1 MQLKIYQ
8 ENAIEELL
16 EDSKKLLG
24 RDSQKLIFK
33 APTGSGKTIM
43 MAEFLKRL
51 IDDREIKQPFS
62 FIWTAPRP
70 VLTNQSK
77 QKLENYFETSRV
89 LQCSFFEDLDDRKI
103 EENEILFINWESIN
117 KVDNIYIRDNEQ
129 EFNLS
134 KVIERTKEEGREII
148 LIIDEIHHH
157 AESDISQ
164 GLREMI
170 GPKLTIGVSAT
181 PKMRDPNEI
190 TEVPLEKVKIEGM
203 IKKAIVL
210 NENFINLL
218 KEGKIESSL
227 SKSSDELVIDAALK
241 KREELLKAF
250 GKENTGINP
259 LVLIQLPDR
268 IGQTEDYQKDL
279 VIRILKDKYKISTEN
294 GKLSI
299 WLSGE
304 HINKENVEKADSE
317 VEVLI
322 FKQAIALGWDCPRA
336 QILVLFREWH
346 SPIFSIQTV
355 GRIMRMPEPDKGHYQ
370 NDILNYGYVYTNLS
384 DIEIK
389 EDLAGGYISIF
400 TSYRKKDYKPIDL
413 LSYYSVRHREKT
425 RLSPFFIQ
433 IFLKEAE
440 RYQLKKRA
448 DKKAIKLDIKVFS
461 DWKTEDID
469 LLTSK
474 TILADKPIEMSNYD
488 FQRLFDFF
496 VRRSLQEGT
505 VYLYPEDRSVGRIK
519 ESIYKFFEKEFKMER
534 GEGEDEAIKTVLS
547 DKNIGHFFNVIDKAK
562 EKYIKE
568 VIERTS
574 ELGFIENWNI
584 SEKQTFNE
592 TYQKE
597 DRRKS
602 IMQPFYIDEKWKSE
616 KAFINYLDS
625 KTNSVE
631 WWFKN
636 SDRDATFFAVPYEN
650 GEKKPFYV
658 DFIVKFKDGKI
669 GLFDTHGI
677 HLSDFKAKAEGL
689 HKYIESENKRGKRLF
704 SGLIMNTDSRNYKG
718 RWIYFDE
725 TSKEFKNNDFSNW
738 KDLLI

>member
-51 IDDREIKQPFS
+51 VDDREIKQPFS

-181 PKMRDPNEI
+181 PRMRDPNEI

-203 IKKAIVL
+203 IKKAIIL
-210 NENFINLL
+210 NEKFINLL
-218 KEGKIESSL
+218 KQGKIESSL

-241 KREELLKAF
+241 KREELLKVF
-250 GKENTGINP
+250 EKEKTDINP
-259 LVLIQLPDR
+259 LILIQLPDR

>member
-1 MQLKIYQ
+1 MQLKTYQ

-16 EDSKKLLG
+16 EDSKKLLE

-51 IDDREIKQPFS
+51 VDDREIKQPFS

-181 PKMRDPNEI
+181 PRMRDPNEI

-203 IKKAIVL
+203 IKKAIIL
-210 NENFINLL
+210 NEKFINLL
-218 KEGKIESSL
+218 KQGKIESSL

-241 KREELLKAF
+241 KREELLKVF
-250 GKENTGINP
+250 EKEKTDINP
-259 LVLIQLPDR
+259 LILIQLPDR

-294 GKLSI
+294 GKLAI

>member
-77 QKLENYFETSRV
+77 QKLENYFETNRAIK
-89 LQCSFFEDLDDRKI
+89 CSFFEDLDDRKI
-103 EENEILFINWESIN
+103 DENEILFFNWESIN

-134 KVIERTKEEGREII
+134 TVLQRTKEEGREIV

-505 VYLYPEDRSVGRIK
+505 VSLYPEDRSVGRIK

>member
-1 MQLKIYQ
+1 MQLKTYQ

-16 EDSKKLLG
+16 EDSKKLLE

-51 IDDREIKQPFS
+51 VDDREIKQPFS

-181 PKMRDPNEI
+181 PRMRDPNEI

-203 IKKAIVL
+203 IKKAIIL
-210 NENFINLL
+210 NEKFINLL
-218 KEGKIESSL
+218 KQGKIESSL

-241 KREELLKAF
+241 KREELLKVF
-250 GKENTGINP
+250 EKEKTDINP
-259 LVLIQLPDR
+259 LILIQLPDR

-505 VYLYPEDRSVGRIK
+505 VSLYPEDRSVGRIK

>member
-1 MQLKIYQ
+1 MQLKTYQ

-16 EDSKKLLG
+16 EDSKKLLE

-51 IDDREIKQPFS
+51 VDDREIKQPFS

-534 GEGEDEAIKTVLS
+534 GEGEDEAIKTILS

>member
-1 MQLKIYQ
+1 MQLKTYQ

-16 EDSKKLLG
+16 EDSKKLLE

-51 IDDREIKQPFS
+51 VDDREIKQPFS

-181 PKMRDPNEI
+181 PRMRDPNEI

-203 IKKAIVL
+203 IKKAIIL
-210 NENFINLL
+210 NEKFINLL
-218 KEGKIESSL
+218 KQGKIESSL

-241 KREELLKAF
+241 KREELLKVF
-250 GKENTGINP
+250 EKEKTDINP
-259 LVLIQLPDR
+259 LILIQLPDR

>member
-1 MQLKIYQ
+1 MQLKTYQ

-16 EDSKKLLG
+16 EDSKKLLE

-51 IDDREIKQPFS
+51 VDDREIKQPFS

-134 KVIERTKEEGREII
+134 TVLQRTKEEGREIV

-294 GKLSI
+294 GKLAI

>member
-1 MQLKIYQ
+1 
-8 ENAIEELL
+8 
-16 EDSKKLLG
+16 
-24 RDSQKLIFK
+24 
-33 APTGSGKTIM
+33 
-43 MAEFLKRL
+43 
-51 IDDREIKQPFS
+51 
-62 FIWTAPRP
+62 
-70 VLTNQSK
+70 
-77 QKLENYFETSRV
+77 
-89 LQCSFFEDLDDRKI
+89 
-103 EENEILFINWESIN
+103 
-117 KVDNIYIRDNEQ
+117 
-129 EFNLS
+129 
-134 KVIERTKEEGREII
+134 
-148 LIIDEIHHH
+148 
-157 AESDISQ
+157 
-164 GLREMI
+164 MI

-294 GKLSI
+294 GKLAI

-370 NDILNYGYVYTNLS
+370 NDILNYGYIYTNLS

-469 LLTSK
+469 LLTGK

-505 VYLYPEDRSVGRIK
+505 VSLYPEDRSVGRIK

-534 GEGEDEAIKTVLS
+534 GEGEDEAIKTILS